1 MRTDFLEKT
10 INLKDIPK
18 ECPVDICLLENNEKQ
33 IGQICDFLQSDNN
46 LLLVNGFKGSGKT
59 LVVDYS
65 LTYINPGALILH
77 YTCLETTILDDM
89 LLRFFDIFRN
99 YTLLGKIVP
108 PKIKVE
114 NFTQKISSY
123 FNTID
128 RPILI
133 VLDSFDDIVKNNK
146 PEILNFVKHLMKF
159 PNIKVIIVSKVFN
172 YEDFVDVEYQKVTML
187 PFSQKIFEKYLKE
200 HDIKQIG
207 VLSNELYKISK
218 GYYNY
223 LTLTINIMN
232 LRQLSL
238 VNFLE
243 LFSKSY
249 MAFPEFILRE
259 ALSLV
264 DPVSAHLFRL
274 LTVMRIPIHVN
285 LLKSLH
291 LYDEARVY
299 FFVSNSILSVDG
311 ECLYLKDNFRSLLEN
326 QIPENVMIKLHTAC
340 IDLYNTQLPLKPLER
355 DLKLSRQTMRNEI
368 EYHSMFI
375 PKKPVI
381 NPQVIQ
387 PYAIQNPIAQ
397 NQVKSADKNN
407 VLPDSEK
414 QKTEEIS
421 KDDII
426 NNISF
431 IIEDEAVL
439 DGIADS
445 IKDFISSTTQDN
457 KLEQET
463 SNMTLQQILNAARQ
477 EEQKYNYKRVVMLYQ
492 NALTKKNDEDFY
504 TFLPSIYVSLARAY
518 QKLSDWYD
526 ALEYYT
532 QAQDFYYNASNNIK
546 VYEVKL
552 DIANIYYLMYKHD
565 NAKFILSE
573 LEKAPD
579 IPNELLIRVKMA
591 SAKLSEDVDL
601 EYKYY
606 KEAIPL
612 VESNTDK
619 IILAE
624 LYYKYAAVC
633 DEKDELNEAAKYY
646 KKCVDVDYNPKH
658 NNYLSRALSNL
669 AELYDEVGS
678 TKLAVKYYLESIKI
692 DTIVKNYNGLYCST
706 IHLAEIFA
714 SKDDNKAIE
723 YMKMAVEYAKLTK
736 EPFYIAGAN
745 LEFGDFY
752 FVRRDMEKAYKYFI
766 EAYNV
771 AKISFTKDN
780 LDKITERIDDVKKR
794 VVEQDFKA
802 FQEKYGK

>member
-1 MRTDFLEKT
+1 
-10 INLKDIPK
+10 
-18 ECPVDICLLENNEKQ
+18 
-33 IGQICDFLQSDNN
+33 
-46 LLLVNGFKGSGKT
+46 
-59 LVVDYS
+59 
-65 LTYINPGALILH
+65 
-77 YTCLETTILDDM
+77 
-89 LLRFFDIFRN
+89 
-99 YTLLGKIVP
+99 
-108 PKIKVE
+108 
-114 NFTQKISSY
+114 
-123 FNTID
+123 
-128 RPILI
+128 
-133 VLDSFDDIVKNNK
+133 
-146 PEILNFVKHLMKF
+146 
-159 PNIKVIIVSKVFN
+159 
-172 YEDFVDVEYQKVTML
+172 
-187 PFSQKIFEKYLKE
+187 
-200 HDIKQIG
+200 
-207 VLSNELYKISK
+207 
-218 GYYNY
+218 
-223 LTLTINIMN
+223 
-232 LRQLSL
+232 
-238 VNFLE
+238 
-243 LFSKSY
+243 
-249 MAFPEFILRE
+249 
-259 ALSLV
+259 
-264 DPVSAHLFRL
+264 
-274 LTVMRIPIHVN
+274 
-285 LLKSLH
+285 
-291 LYDEARVY
+291 
-299 FFVSNSILSVDG
+299 
-311 ECLYLKDNFRSLLEN
+311 
-326 QIPENVMIKLHTAC
+326 
-340 IDLYNTQLPLKPLER
+340 
-355 DLKLSRQTMRNEI
+355 
-368 EYHSMFI
+368 
-375 PKKPVI
+375 
-381 NPQVIQ
+381 
-387 PYAIQNPIAQ
+387 
-397 NQVKSADKNN
+397 
-407 VLPDSEK
+407 
-414 QKTEEIS
+414 
-421 KDDII
+421 
-426 NNISF
+426 
-431 IIEDEAVL
+431 
-439 DGIADS
+439 
-445 IKDFISSTTQDN
+445 
-457 KLEQET
+457 
-463 SNMTLQQILNAARQ
+463 
-477 EEQKYNYKRVVMLYQ
+477 MLYQ

-723 YMKMAVEYAKLTK
+723 YMKMSVEYAKLTK